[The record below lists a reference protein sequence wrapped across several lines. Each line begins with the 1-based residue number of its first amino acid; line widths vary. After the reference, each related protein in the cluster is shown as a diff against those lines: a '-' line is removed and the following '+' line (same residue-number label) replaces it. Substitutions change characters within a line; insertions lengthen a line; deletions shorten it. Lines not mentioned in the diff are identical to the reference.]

1 MIMSGEGRV
10 MCEQRRC
17 SYTTSKQMVQK
28 YLPIRQNE
36 PIRQG
41 SGSTSKFY
49 NPRKFLAGLNVLC
62 TFKKNGEGEKFF
74 ILPVLFQV

>member
-28 YLPIRQNE
+28 YLPLRENK

-49 NPRKFLAGLNVLC
+49 NLRKFLEGLNAFC
-62 TFKKNGEGEKFF
+62 TFLKNGEGETFF
-74 ILPVLFQV
+74 ILHVLIQV